1 LGLQLDA
8 LRHAGCRQR
17 LILVLEPAQP
27 LGELPRG
34 VGPELLE
41 QLAFRSQLRY
51 LFRRALTMLDAAASE
66 AGLTP
71 LGYHAVLVLGGAGL
85 EGVQEQDLVEQLASS
100 RAHIS
105 VLSRSLL
112 EAGLIARSP
121 WPGDR
126 RRIVLSLTDK
136 GWGVVAQI
144 AARHRE
150 RMRELVEGWDP
161 SAFEQIL
168 ERIMDVYLGLEGRVR
183 VERLEPA
190 PERA

>member
-1 LGLQLDA
+1 LTGVS
-8 LRHAGCRQR
+8 QR
-17 LILVLEPAQP
+17 LPEPAP
-27 LGELPRG
+27 TELPAG

-51 LFRRALTMLDAAASE
+51 VFRRALTMLDAAASE

-85 EGVQEQDLVEQLASS
+85 EGVQEQELVEQLASS

-112 EAGLIARSP
+112 EAGLIARTP
-121 WPGDR
+121 WPADR
-126 RRIVLSLTDK
+126 RRIVLHLTNT
-136 GWGVVAQI
+136 GWAVVAQI

-150 RMRELVEGWDP
+150 RMQELVEGWDP

-168 ERIMDVYLGLEGRVR
+168 ERIMVVYLGLEGRVR
-183 VERLEPA
+183 VEPLQLTSNSD
-190 PERA
+190 

>member
-1 LGLQLDA
+1 MDPDW
-8 LRHAGCRQR
+8 HAGRDKR
-17 LILVLEPAQP
+17 LNQMSEDTSAPPAS
-27 LGELPRG
+27 GLPKG

-85 EGVQEQDLVEQLASS
+85 EGVQEQELVEQLASS

-105 VLSRSLL
+105 VLTRSLL
-112 EAGLIARSP
+112 ESGLISREP
-121 WPGDR
+121 WPADR
-126 RRIVLSLTDK
+126 RRIVLRLTEK
-136 GWGVVAQI
+136 GWGVVSQI

-150 RMRELVEGWDP
+150 RMRELVAGWDP

-168 ERIMDVYLGLEGRVR
+168 ERIMVVYLGLEGRVR
-183 VERLEPA
+183 VERLEPT
-190 PERA
+190 PERE

>member
-1 LGLQLDA
+1 MAFEHSVAPTD
-8 LRHAGCRQR
+8 
-17 LILVLEPAQP
+17 
-27 LGELPRG
+27 LPSG
-34 VGPELLE
+34 VTPELLE

-51 LFRRALTMLDAAASE
+51 VFRRALTMLDAAAAE

-85 EGVQEQDLVEQLASS
+85 DGVQEQELVDQLASS

-105 VLSRSLL
+105 VLSRSLV
-112 EAGLIARSP
+112 EAGLVSRSRSAA
-121 WPGDR
+121 DR
-126 RRIVLSLTDK
+126 RRIILRLTDT

-161 SAFEQIL
+161 GAFEQIL
-168 ERIMDVYLGLEGRVR
+168 ERIMVVYLGLEGRVR
-183 VERLEPA
+183 VERPEPPA
-190 PERA
+190 PHR

>member
-1 LGLQLDA
+1 MSEQLPP
-8 LRHAGCRQR
+8 
-17 LILVLEPAQP
+17 IEPTD
-27 LGELPRG
+27 LPPD
-34 VGPELLE
+34 VSPELME

-51 LFRRALTMLDAAASE
+51 VFRRALTMLDAAASE

-71 LGYHAVLVLGGAGL
+71 LGYHAVLVLGGAGV
-85 EGVQEQDLVEQLASS
+85 EGVQEQELVEQLASS

-121 WPGDR
+121 WPEDR
-126 RRIVLSLTDK
+126 RRIVLRLTDQ
-136 GWGVVAQI
+136 GWRVVAQI

-150 RMRELVEGWDP
+150 RMRELVAGWDP

-168 ERIMDVYLGLEGRVR
+168 ERIMVVYLGLEGRVR
-183 VERLEPA
+183 VERLEPTL
-190 PERA
+190 PDE

>member
-1 LGLQLDA
+1 MPDDRAAAQT
-8 LRHAGCRQR
+8 R
-17 LILVLEPAQP
+17 LPP
-27 LGELPRG
+27 G

-66 AGLTP
+66 AGLSP
-71 LGYHAVLVLGGAGL
+71 LGYHAVLVLGGAGP
-85 EGVQEQDLVEQLASS
+85 EGVQEQELVDQLASS

-121 WPGDR
+121 WPPDR
-126 RRIVLSLTDK
+126 RRIVLSLTES
-136 GWGVVAQI
+136 GWAVVAQI

-150 RMRELVEGWDP
+150 RMRELVDGWDP

-183 VERLEPA
+183 VERLEPV
-190 PERA
+190 PKRR

>member
-1 LGLQLDA
+1 MP
-8 LRHAGCRQR
+8 
-17 LILVLEPAQP
+17 EPP
-27 LGELPRG
+27 PWTGDLPHG

-51 LFRRALTMLDAAASE
+51 IFRRALTMLDAAASE

-112 EAGLIARSP
+112 ESGLIARSP
-121 WPGDR
+121 WPPDR
-126 RRIVLSLTDK
+126 RRVVLSLTDR
-136 GWGVVAQI
+136 GWEVVAQI

-183 VERLEPA
+183 VERLEPV
-190 PERA
+190 PPRS